1 MKDYRVFA
9 ALIAVLMM
17 LSLLFGCGKSEVQTD
32 DSYKKITDKGE
43 LVLGFDDNFPP
54 MGFKDES
61 GNYVGF
67 DIDVAK
73 ETCKRLG
80 VDLKLQP
87 INWDEKEKD
96 LNEGRIDCIW
106 NGLSVNSERQE
117 SMNLSEPYMENQLVF
132 VVRKD
137 SACKTTDDLKGKTV
151 GTQAGSSTESALA
164 SASNIPEIKT
174 ELADDNVTLF
184 DMLDTNRIDAVF
196 LDSIVAYY
204 YIAEN
209 NKEYY
214 VLPTVLDNEDFAIG
228 FRKDD
233 RVLRDVVQK
242 MLHEM
247 KEDGTLA
254 RISTD
259 WFGTD
264 VTIVK

>member
-1 MKDYRVFA
+1 MRYPRILLV
-9 ALIAVLMM
+9 LIAVFMTAC
-17 LSLLFGCGKSEVQTD
+17 SFTGCGSSEVISD
-32 DSYKKITDKGE
+32 ESYKKITDKGE

-67 DIDVAK
+67 DIDVAR

-106 NGLSVNSERQE
+106 NGLSVNSDRQE

-151 GTQAGSSTESALA
+151 GTQAGSSTEAALS
-164 SASNIPEIKT
+164 SASGIPEIKT
-174 ELADDNVTLF
+174 ELADDNVKLF
-184 DMLDTNRIDAVF
+184 DMLDENMIDAVF

-209 NKEYY
+209 NKDYY

-233 RVLRDVVQK
+233 QVLRDVVQK

-254 RISTD
+254 RISTE